1 MVDVLRSHD
10 WCVLLQRYESRVL
23 LEKTNDLTLL
33 SSIGEDA
40 MLGLLSS
47 TSIFLQLPNGC
58 LCQATGKPMCSLPPR
73 MEDLSINPSNTV
85 PIPVKF
91 ASNFK
96 RKQSPVVIED
106 IRPYKKRRVAL
117 AQGARR

>member
-1 MVDVLRSHD
+1 M
-10 WCVLLQRYESRVL
+10 
-23 LEKTNDLTLL
+23 LL

-40 MLGLLSS
+40 MLALLSS

-58 LCQATGKPMCSLPPR
+58 LCQATGRPMCTLPPR
-73 MEDLSINPSNTV
+73 MVDLSISPSNIV
-85 PIPVKF
+85 PMPVKF

-106 IRPYKKRRVAL
+106 IRPDKKRRVPVP
-117 AQGARR
+117 QETKR